1 MAEYKR
7 YENESE
13 EELIYRICLEKD
25 IIGTWDE
32 VAEILNK
39 ILGFEYTNSKY
50 RKQFQ
55 SFQNMLKANQSK
67 FTDNDSQLEEIRL
80 ATETLKKKD

>member
-1 MAEYKR
+1 MEKYNR

-32 VAEILNK
+32 VAEVLIK
-39 ILGFEYTNSKY
+39 IS
-50 RKQFQ
+50 
-55 SFQNMLKANQSK
+55 
-67 FTDNDSQLEEIRL
+67 
-80 ATETLKKKD
+80 